1 MVAKLSNICYN
12 ILELSREVPKWVMLT
27 GEFHHQID
35 EKGRLRIPSKLKEE
49 LGKEPVLVKGSS
61 GCLFIL
67 PKERAEKL
75 FASCFDDCEFAD
87 FVDDER
93 TRALRDLAS
102 SYTPIEEDKQGRV
115 QIPASLIKL
124 AGITKNVVTIGAFSR
139 AEIWSEE
146 NWETYR
152 NGNGGFKESV
162 KSLTQ
167 KHKAAPEK
175 EA

>member
-1 MVAKLSNICYN
+1 
-12 ILELSREVPKWVMLT
+12 MLT

-49 LGKEPVLVKGSS
+49 LGKDPVMVKGSS

-75 FASCFDDCEFAD
+75 FAKCFDDGDFAD

-102 SYTPIEEDKQGRV
+102 SYTPVEEDKQGRV

-146 NWETYR
+146 RWEEYR
-152 NGNGGFKESV
+152 NANGGFAKSV
-162 KSLTQ
+162 ASLAAKKQ
-167 KHKAAPEK
+167 AAPEK